1 MGVLL
6 SELQIALNDVVVG
19 CLEAADG
26 HEAAAGMLEDDD
38 RLAGRLR
45 DLARARRAAA
55 DELGEVIRALGDLP
69 PAPDADLEAAR
80 ELASLVKAAL
90 SPDQRQTLMQERA
103 AAEARLEACTA
114 QALARADLP
123 EAARGALLG
132 LFASSRDAGERLAR
146 GAPD

>member
-6 SELQIALNDVVVG
+6 SELQIALNDVVVA

-26 HEAAAGMLEDDD
+26 HEAAAGMLEEED

-45 DLARARRAAA
+45 DLAQARRQAA
-55 DELGEVIRALGDLP
+55 DELGDAIRRLGDLP

-103 AAEARLEACTA
+103 AAEARLEACIA

-123 EAARGALLG
+123 ETARAALLE
-132 LFASSRDAGERLAR
+132 LSASSRAARERLAR
-146 GAPD
+146 NAPD

>member
-6 SELQIALNDVVVG
+6 SELQIALNDVVVA

-26 HEAAAGMLEDDD
+26 HEAAAGMLEEDD

-45 DLARARRAAA
+45 DLARARREAA

-90 SPDQRQTLMQERA
+90 SPDQRQTLLEERA
-103 AAEARLEACTA
+103 AAEARLEAYIA
-114 QALARADLP
+114 PALARADLP
-123 EAARGALLG
+123 ETARPALLE
-132 LFASSRDAGERLAR
+132 LSASSRDARDRLAR
-146 GAPD
+146 GASD

>member
-1 MGVLL
+1 
-6 SELQIALNDVVVG
+6 VVA

-26 HEAAAGMLEDDD
+26 HEAAAGMLEEGD
-38 RLAGRLR
+38 RLAGGLR
-45 DLARARRAAA
+45 DLARARREAA
-55 DELGEVIRALGDLP
+55 DQLGEAIRALGDLP

-90 SPDQRQTLMQERA
+90 LPDQRQTLMQERA
-103 AAEARLEACTA
+103 DAETCLETCTA

-123 EAARGALLG
+123 ETARATLLE
-132 LFASSRDAGERLAR
+132 LAASSREARERLAR